1 VSPETAYGQFKA
13 GLETADLGSLL
24 EAAANV
30 PHLQLADALEVLVL
44 LARDRDPRFDR
55 AAARWVGRLLVECHL
70 DLRDARY
77 AIILVERL
85 PSGREAL
92 RRLTQSR

>member
-1 VSPETAYGQFKA
+1 
-13 GLETADLGSLL
+13 
-24 EAAANV
+24 
-30 PHLQLADALEVLVL
+30 
-44 LARDRDPRFDR
+44 
-55 AAARWVGRLLVECHL
+55 LVECHL

-77 AIILVERL
+77 AILLVERL